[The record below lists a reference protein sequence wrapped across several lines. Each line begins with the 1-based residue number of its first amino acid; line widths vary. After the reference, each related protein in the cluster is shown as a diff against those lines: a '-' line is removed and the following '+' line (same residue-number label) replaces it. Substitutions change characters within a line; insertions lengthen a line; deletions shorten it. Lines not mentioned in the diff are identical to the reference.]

1 MGDNEKKEIH
11 LDVYLDRQ
19 ELHMSNVV
27 KTYYEGMQS
36 AAAKQRYEKIKET
49 LSTDFLQRKLDGL
62 DSVDFSE
69 LSVKNRQLLEAL
81 VNGVSS
87 EKGRGLLGV
96 AFLQLVIKTITPE
109 QSVRLHKSS
118 NQRGNFSWKDGISMR
133 TLNSKYTGKFLKD
146 NGLLN
151 SNKFGSFMT
160 RTLAENYPFSKL
172 YKAEIRG
179 PFDEWIDIVDAI
191 EDNTMPAELA
201 LSYLMLLLKRNA
213 DAFKTLANDTIG
225 LASAYKNRTF
235 ENIENL
241 LKTFYD
247 STYGKARAF
256 EVVMHGLMQAK
267 AEMDAIGDW
276 ELVPLSQMRSANK
289 KHGNVG
295 DIELSSDEIIVEAWD
310 AKYGKTYLLDEL
322 DELRDKLID
331 NPGVE
336 VAGFVAD
343 RSGMTD
349 SQCYKKA
356 NINRKLFSKIKN
368 DKYYKPSKPTVLA
381 FALALELPLPEIRD
395 MLMKAGFALSHSSK
409 FDVIVEYF
417 ILKQN
422 YSIYEINEALFAFD
436 QSLIGG

>member
-1 MGDNEKKEIH
+1 MDNKNDEIH

-27 KTYYEGMQS
+27 KTYYEGIQS
-36 AAAKQRYEKIKET
+36 AAAKQRYEKIKKT
-49 LSTDFLQRKLDGL
+49 LASDYMQKKLDGL
-62 DSVDFSE
+62 ENADFTE
-69 LSVKNRQLLEAL
+69 LSAENKHLLEAL
-81 VNGVSS
+81 VLGVSS

-96 AFLQLVIKTITPE
+96 AFLQLVIKSITPE
-109 QSVRLHKSS
+109 QSIRLHKSS
-118 NQRGNFSWKDGISMR
+118 KQKGNFSWKDGISMR

-179 PFDEWIDIVDAI
+179 PFDEWIAIVDAI
-191 EDNTMPAELA
+191 ENNDMPAEPA

-213 DAFKTLANDTIG
+213 DAFRELAEDTVR
-225 LASAYKNRTF
+225 LADNYSDSSF
-235 ENIENL
+235 EHIFEL
-241 LKTFYD
+241 LKSFYN

-256 EVVMHGLMQAK
+256 EVVMHGLIQAK
-267 AEMDAIGDW
+267 VEMDAIGDQ

-295 DIELSSDEIIVEAWD
+295 DIELALDEIIVEAWD

-322 DELRDKLID
+322 DELRDKLIA

-336 VAGFVAD
+336 IAGFVAD
-343 RSGMTD
+343 KDVDKTD
-349 SQCYKKA
+349 EIMDKISDIETDTSTEIVLCSFDEWIKRQTDEFSIDEKNSLAKKW
-356 NINRKLFSKIKN
+356 LMSVVE
-368 DKYYKPSKPTVLA
+368 T
-381 FALALELPLPEIRD
+381 FALKRPEYAPIEEPSEKWLID
-395 MLMKAGFALSHSSK
+395 IAKILSPK
-409 FDVIVEYF
+409 EGE
-417 ILKQN
+417 N
-422 YSIYEINEALFAFD
+422 
-436 QSLIGG
+436 

>member
-1 MGDNEKKEIH
+1 MSKKNDEIH

-19 ELHMSNVV
+19 ELHMSSVV
-27 KTYYEGMQS
+27 KTYYEGIQS
-36 AAAKQRYEKIKET
+36 AAAKQRYEKIKKT
-49 LSTDFLQRKLDGL
+49 LATDYLQKKLDDL
-62 DSVDFSE
+62 ENADFSE
-69 LSVKNRQLLEAL
+69 LSTDNKHLLEAL
-81 VNGVSS
+81 VLGVSS

-109 QSVRLHKSS
+109 QSIRLHKSS

-133 TLNSKYTGKFLKD
+133 TLNSKYTGKFLKE

-179 PFDEWIDIVDAI
+179 PFDEWIAIVDAI
-191 EDNTMPAELA
+191 ESNQMPAEPA

-213 DAFKTLANDTIG
+213 DAFKKLAEDTVV
-225 LASAYKNRTF
+225 LAKEYSDVTF
-235 ENIENL
+235 ENILEIM
-241 LKTFYD
+241 KRFYN

-267 AEMDAIGDW
+267 AEMDTIGDE

-295 DIELSSDEIIVEAWD
+295 DIELLLDDIIVEAWD

-322 DELRDKLID
+322 DELRDKLIV

-336 VAGFVAD
+336 IAGFVAD
-343 RSGMTD
+343 KDVDKTD
-349 SQCYKKA
+349 EIMDKILEITAETSTEIILCSFDEWVKQQVDG
-356 NINRKLFSKIKN
+356 FSSDEKN
-368 DKYYKPSKPTVLA
+368 TLA
-381 FALALELPLPEIRD
+381 REWLMSVVETFALKRPEYAPIEEPSEKWLVDIARI
-395 MLMKAGFALSHSSK
+395 LSTK
-409 FDVIVEYF
+409 E
-417 ILKQN
+417 
-422 YSIYEINEALFAFD
+422 E
-436 QSLIGG
+436 

>member
-1 MGDNEKKEIH
+1 MGDSEKKEIH

-36 AAAKQRYEKIKET
+36 AAAKQRYEKIKKT
-49 LSTDFLQRKLDGL
+49 LSTDFLQRKFDGL

-256 EVVMHGLMQAK
+256 EISLETGV
-267 AEMDAIGDW
+267 E
-276 ELVPLSQMRSANK
+276 
-289 KHGNVG
+289 
-295 DIELSSDEIIVEAWD
+295 IELFSFDEWVAYQTKRIAKSELDKVAARWLLAVVESFAQRRLDIAPIDEPCEAWVSD
-310 AKYGKTYLLDEL
+310 LIK
-322 DELRDKLID
+322 KL
-331 NPGVE
+331 
-336 VAGFVAD
+336 
-343 RSGMTD
+343 
-349 SQCYKKA
+349 K
-356 NINRKLFSKIKN
+356 
-368 DKYYKPSKPTVLA
+368 
-381 FALALELPLPEIRD
+381 
-395 MLMKAGFALSHSSK
+395 
-409 FDVIVEYF
+409 
-417 ILKQN
+417 
-422 YSIYEINEALFAFD
+422 
-436 QSLIGG
+436 

>member
-1 MGDNEKKEIH
+1 MGDIEKKEIH

-36 AAAKQRYEKIKET
+36 AAAKQRYEKIKKT
-49 LSTDFLQRKLDGL
+49 LSTDFLQKKLDGL

-69 LSVKNRQLLEAL
+69 LSVENRQLLEAL

-213 DAFKTLANDTIG
+213 DAFKTLANNTIG
-225 LASAYKNRTF
+225 LAADYKNRTF
-235 ENIENL
+235 ENIERL
-241 LKTFYD
+241 LKLFYN

-276 ELVPLSQMRSANK
+276 ELVP
-289 KHGNVG
+289 
-295 DIELSSDEIIVEAWD
+295 
-310 AKYGKTYLLDEL
+310 
-322 DELRDKLID
+322 
-331 NPGVE
+331 
-336 VAGFVAD
+336 
-343 RSGMTD
+343 
-349 SQCYKKA
+349 
-356 NINRKLFSKIKN
+356 
-368 DKYYKPSKPTVLA
+368 
-381 FALALELPLPEIRD
+381 
-395 MLMKAGFALSHSSK
+395 
-409 FDVIVEYF
+409 
-417 ILKQN
+417 
-422 YSIYEINEALFAFD
+422 
-436 QSLIGG
+436 

>member
-1 MGDNEKKEIH
+1 MDKNKNEIH

-19 ELHMSNVV
+19 ELYMSDVV
-27 KTYYEGMQS
+27 NTYYEGIQS
-36 AAAKQRYEKIKET
+36 AAAKQRYEKIKKT
-49 LSTDFLQRKLDGL
+49 LATDFLQNKLDNL
-62 DSVDFSE
+62 ENADFTE
-69 LSVKNRQLLEAL
+69 LSEENKHLLEAL
-81 VNGVSS
+81 IAGVSS

-118 NQRGNFSWKDGISMR
+118 NQRGKFSWKDGISMR

-179 PFDEWIDIVDAI
+179 PFKEWIAIVDAI
-191 EDNTMPAELA
+191 ESNDMPAEPA

-213 DAFKTLANDTIG
+213 DAFKELAENAVQIADKYPDT
-225 LASAYKNRTF
+225 TF
-235 ENIENL
+235 ENILERI
-241 LKTFYD
+241 KCFYN

-267 AEMDAIGDW
+267 AEMGAIGDW

-295 DIELSSDEIIVEAWD
+295 DVELLSDEIIVEAWD

-322 DELRDKLID
+322 DELRDKLIV

-343 RSGMTD
+343 KDVDKTD
-349 SQCYKKA
+349 EIVDKISEIETDTSTEIVICSFDEWIKQQTEGFTNEEKNILAKKWLMA
-356 NINRKLFSKIKN
+356 VVE
-368 DKYYKPSKPTVLA
+368 T
-381 FALALELPLPEIRD
+381 FALKRSQYAPIEEPSERWLVDIT
-395 MLMKAGFALSHSSK
+395 K
-409 FDVIVEYF
+409 
-417 ILKQN
+417 ILN
-422 YSIYEINEALFAFD
+422 AEEEE
-436 QSLIGG
+436 

>member
-1 MGDNEKKEIH
+1 MDNSKGDMH

-19 ELHMSNVV
+19 ELHMNDVV
-27 KTYYEGMQS
+27 KTYYEGIQS
-36 AAAKQRYEKIKET
+36 AAAKQRYEKIKKT
-49 LSTDFLQRKLDGL
+49 LSTDYLQKKLDNL
-62 DSVDFSE
+62 ENVDLTE
-69 LSVKNRQLLEAL
+69 LSDDNKHLLEEL
-81 VNGVSS
+81 VDGVTS

-179 PFDEWIDIVDAI
+179 PFDEWIAIVDAI
-191 EDNTMPAELA
+191 ENNTMPAELA
-201 LSYLMLLLKRNA
+201 LSYLMILLKRNA
-213 DAFKTLANDTIG
+213 EAFKKLADDTVAI
-225 LASAYKNRTF
+225 ADSYSNVAF
-235 ENIENL
+235 EHIQDVM
-241 LKTFYD
+241 KSFYN

-267 AEMDAIGDW
+267 TEMDTIGDW

-295 DIELSSDEIIVEAWD
+295 DIELITDEIIVEAWD
-310 AKYGKTYLLDEL
+310 AKYGKTYLLE
-322 DELRDKLID
+322 
-331 NPGVE
+331 
-336 VAGFVAD
+336 
-343 RSGMTD
+343 
-349 SQCYKKA
+349 
-356 NINRKLFSKIKN
+356 
-368 DKYYKPSKPTVLA
+368 
-381 FALALELPLPEIRD
+381 
-395 MLMKAGFALSHSSK
+395 
-409 FDVIVEYF
+409 
-417 ILKQN
+417 
-422 YSIYEINEALFAFD
+422 
-436 QSLIGG
+436 

>member
-213 DAFKTLANDTIG
+213 DASIKR
-225 LASAYKNRTF
+225 NRTAIASRTAMEIWTQEKTNVF
-235 ENIENL
+235 KAIRLLGFLPEDKIDVEQYQQILETIFKEN
-241 LKTFYD
+241 
-247 STYGKARAF
+247 
-256 EVVMHGLMQAK
+256 
-267 AEMDAIGDW
+267 
-276 ELVPLSQMRSANK
+276 AN
-289 KHGNVG
+289 
-295 DIELSSDEIIVEAWD
+295 ILSSSN
-310 AKYGKTYLLDEL
+310 TS
-322 DELRDKLID
+322 
-331 NPGVE
+331 
-336 VAGFVAD
+336 D
-343 RSGMTD
+343 RSSLKRMIRIYD
-349 SQCYKKA
+349 FLLYRQKKT
-356 NINRKLFSKIKN
+356 
-368 DKYYKPSKPTVLA
+368 P
-381 FALALELPLPEIRD
+381 
-395 MLMKAGFALSHSSK
+395 
-409 FDVIVEYF
+409 
-417 ILKQN
+417 
-422 YSIYEINEALFAFD
+422 
-436 QSLIGG
+436 

>member
-1 MGDNEKKEIH
+1 
-11 LDVYLDRQ
+11 
-19 ELHMSNVV
+19 
-27 KTYYEGMQS
+27 
-36 AAAKQRYEKIKET
+36 
-49 LSTDFLQRKLDGL
+49 
-62 DSVDFSE
+62 
-69 LSVKNRQLLEAL
+69 
-81 VNGVSS
+81 
-87 EKGRGLLGV
+87 
-96 AFLQLVIKTITPE
+96 
-109 QSVRLHKSS
+109 
-118 NQRGNFSWKDGISMR
+118 
-133 TLNSKYTGKFLKD
+133 
-146 NGLLN
+146 
-151 SNKFGSFMT
+151 MT

-310 AKYGKTYLLDEL
+310 AKYGKH
-322 DELRDKLID
+322 IFWM
-331 NPGVE
+331 N
-336 VAGFVAD
+336 
-343 RSGMTD
+343 
-349 SQCYKKA
+349 
-356 NINRKLFSKIKN
+356 
-368 DKYYKPSKPTVLA
+368 
-381 FALALELPLPEIRD
+381 
-395 MLMKAGFALSHSSK
+395 
-409 FDVIVEYF
+409 
-417 ILKQN
+417 
-422 YSIYEINEALFAFD
+422 
-436 QSLIGG
+436 

>member
-1 MGDNEKKEIH
+1 MGDSEKKEIH

-36 AAAKQRYEKIKET
+36 AAAKQRYEKIKKT
-49 LSTDFLQRKLDGL
+49 LSTDFLQRKFDGL

-179 PFDEWIDIVDAI
+179 SFDEWIDIVDAI

-343 RSGMTD
+343 RDVDKTD
-349 SQCYKKA
+349 EILDKIAEISSDTSTEIILCSFDEWVEMQMHGFSEEERD
-356 NINRKLFSKIKN
+356 NIA
-368 DKYYKPSKPTVLA
+368 DKWLMAVVET
-381 FALALELPLPEIRD
+381 FALRRPEFAPIEEPSD
-395 MLMKAGFALSHSSK
+395 KWLIDLSKMLM
-409 FDVIVEYF
+409 E
-417 ILKQN
+417 
-422 YSIYEINEALFAFD
+422 
-436 QSLIGG
+436 